1 MDLLLS
7 KLLWSSLRVGTSQLS
22 QTASPIQTREAFNF
36 DSVSAPTQ
44 HSNPRVLFLYS
55 LPEMADGYW
64 SRQREQQQQQQQ
76 HHEQQQQQQQQLY
89 SSASL
94 LKRPRSDY
102 DLPPSGLPFSYE
114 MPNYIPQNDDHG
126 GAHAVKDTK
135 TIGSAYDRY
144 LQLQSAKLSSGEGS
158 GYGVSGVGREIGG
171 GMSMHSVPLQ
181 DPISM
186 NRGGPMGFDRVP
198 NQNGRSMQMD
208 YHSPV
213 DMMGRGGRETL
224 PLPADASST
233 LYIEGLP
240 PNCTKRE
247 VAHIFRP
254 FVGYKEVRLVS
265 KESKH
270 RNGGDPLIISF
281 VDFTTPACAATAMS
295 ALQGYKMDEHDP
307 DSAYLRLQFSK
318 YPGPR
323 SGPARRGGRR

>member
-1 MDLLLS
+1 M
-7 KLLWSSLRVGTSQLS
+7 LWCLMMEADDGGGGYSSHGVGGGRMSCLRLLRV
-22 QTASPIQTREAFNF
+22 
-36 DSVSAPTQ
+36 
-44 HSNPRVLFLYS
+44 LYS
-55 LPEMADGYW
+55 VPEMADGYW

-76 HHEQQQQQQQQLY
+76 QEQQQLY

-102 DLPPSGLPFSYE
+102 DLPPAGLPFSYE
-114 MPNYIPQNDDHG
+114 MSNNYLPQNDDLG
-126 GAHAVKDTK
+126 GAHSHAIKDTK
-135 TIGSAYDRY
+135 TIGSAYDHY
-144 LQLQSAKLSSGEGS
+144 LQTAKPSSGEGS
-158 GYGVSGVGREIGG
+158 GYGVVSGVGREIGG
-171 GMSMHSVPLQ
+171 GMHSFPLS

-186 NRGGPMGFDRVP
+186 TRGGPMGLDHGP
-198 NQNGRSMQMD
+198 NGRALQMD
-208 YHSPV
+208 HHNHHHHSFV
-213 DMMGRGGRETL
+213 DMNMMGRGVRETL

-240 PNCTKRE
+240 PNCTRRE

-270 RNGGDPLIISF
+270 QRNGDPVVISF
-281 VDFTTPACAATAMS
+281 VDFSTPACAATAMS

-323 SGPARRGGRR
+323 SGPTRRGGRR